1 MTNYDCKSLCHF
13 TEIINLPKIGEF
25 YKCFIF
31 EELFFSVNQMTMCKI
46 FAKINH
52 VQFEL
57 KDFMDLL
64 NRDKIPDPF

>member
-13 TEIINLPKIGEF
+13 TEIINLPKYREF
-25 YKCFIF
+25 YKLFIF
-31 EELFFSVNQMTMCKI
+31 GELFFSVNRMKMCKI
-46 FAKINH
+46 FVEINH